1 MDRSLIPLRVGEVV
15 PKVVRV
21 RRRQRADAILEF
33 AVLVPTLVI
42 ILFGLMEVGRVVE
55 VWLVVHNAARE
66 GARAG
71 ARAYGGQ
78 SPATVAQGAATS
90 YLTSAFGT
98 RTDIVATSVPTPD
111 TTGGNVS
118 VSVEADV
125 AVYIP
130 LYQSLITGADHAVH
144 VKASAN
150 MRQQ

>member
-1 MDRSLIPLRVGEVV
+1 MDRPLSSRR
-15 PKVVRV
+15 PK
-21 RRRQRADAILEF
+21 RQRGDAILEF
-33 AVLVPTLVI
+33 AVLIPTLVI

-71 ARAYGGQ
+71 AAAFGSQ
-78 SPATVAQGAATS
+78 NPATVAQTTATS
-90 YLTSAFGT
+90 YLTSAFGA

-125 AVYIP
+125 AVFIP
-130 LYQSLITGADHAVH
+130 LYQSMLTGADHAVH
-144 VKASAN
+144 VKASAS